1 MSSTPHRQGSNR
13 APRIILLSRILA
25 TLHGQTTAPLH
36 SLVYG
41 PDQGVFL
48 SPANPEVALKNV
60 VDRTPFLHAI
70 SGAEVVS
77 PLLLCRPHPIE
88 LADYRFGPRPHE
100 KQNIVAVP
108 VHRVRVTID
117 QPMLDRSCLADLV
130 AVAGTTNGPAL
141 CPRTNLSS
149 PWSLESRAYRATG
162 WPWWAQEVAPDPR
175 CRCCPGRAG
184 TAGTGR
190 SSTPHKPA
198 AGSPTD

>member
-1 MSSTPHRQGSNR
+1 MSSTPHYQGSNR

-36 SLVYG
+36 WLVCG

-60 VDRTPFLHAI
+60 VDRTPFLHAF

-100 KQNIVAVP
+100 N
-108 VHRVRVTID
+108 
-117 QPMLDRSCLADLV
+117 
-130 AVAGTTNGPAL
+130 
-141 CPRTNLSS
+141 RTSS
-149 PWSLESRAYRATG
+149 PYPSTESG
-162 WPWWAQEVAPDPR
+162 
-175 CRCCPGRAG
+175 
-184 TAGTGR
+184 
-190 SSTPHKPA
+190 
-198 AGSPTD
+198 